1 MKRFVLSAI
10 FVCCVFVVASAQP
23 TEPRVALDQPAVAA
37 DSHGAP
43 AIEARLLTQVLNG
56 ADDSP
61 VMNVKLAVKNVSAT
75 FYNYVSGWATFYDSA
90 GVRCGDGL
98 FKLDA
103 LAVDE
108 TASTDTPGVRIRCSP
123 ATWRIVAT
131 NLLTRTAD
139 VAKPGETAA
148 STETSASATETES
161 SRPRQTNFII
171 SIDGEE
177 HPIQLNN
184 PVVLKM
190 GTRDRKIVLRTA
202 P

>member
-1 MKRFVLSAI
+1 MKRLVLSAI
-10 FVCCVFVVASAQP
+10 FLCCVFVLVSAQP

-37 DSHGAP
+37 DSHATP
-43 AIEARLLTQVLNG
+43 AIEARLLTQSLNG
-56 ADDSP
+56 SDDSP
-61 VMNVKLAVKNVSAT
+61 VMNVKVSIKNISST

-90 GVRCGDGL
+90 GVRCGEGL
-98 FKLDA
+98 FKVDA

-108 TASTDTPGVRIRCSP
+108 TDATDTPGLRLRCSP

-139 VAKPGETAA
+139 VAKPGETAPPA
-148 STETSASATETES
+148 EVERTTSPA
-161 SRPRQTNFII
+161 NFVI

-177 HPIQLNN
+177 HPIQLNR
-184 PVVLKM
+184 PVVLQM
-190 GTRDRKIVLRTA
+190 GNRERKIILRSA

>member
-1 MKRFVLSAI
+1 MKCLVLSAI
-10 FVCCVFVVASAQP
+10 FLCCVFVLVSAQP

-37 DSHGAP
+37 DSHAAP
-43 AIEARLLTQVLNG
+43 AIEARLMTQGLNG
-56 ADDSP
+56 SDDSP
-61 VMNVKLAVKNVSAT
+61 VMNVKLSIKNISGT
-75 FYNYVSGWATFYDSA
+75 FYTYVSGWATFYDSA
-90 GVRCGDGL
+90 GVRCGEGL
-98 FKLDA
+98 FKVDA

-108 TASTDTPGVRIRCSP
+108 TDATDTPGLRIRCSP

-148 STETSASATETES
+148 PSEVERTTA
-161 SRPRQTNFII
+161 PTNFVI

-177 HPIQLNN
+177 HPIQLNR
-184 PVVLKM
+184 PVVLQM
-190 GTRDRKIVLRTA
+190 GNRERKIILRSA

>member
-1 MKRFVLSAI
+1 VKRLVLSAI
-10 FVCCVFVVASAQP
+10 FVCCVFVISSAQP
-23 TEPRVALDQPAVAA
+23 TEPRVALDQPALAA
-37 DSHGAP
+37 DSHGSP

-61 VMNVKLAVKNVSAT
+61 VMNVKLAVKNVSGT

-90 GVRCGDGL
+90 GVRCGEGL

-103 LAVDE
+103 FGADE

-139 VAKPGETAA
+139 VAKPGETAP
-148 STETSASATETES
+148 SEVEPTT
-161 SRPRQTNFII
+161 PPTNFVI

-177 HPIQLNN
+177 HPIQLNR
-184 PVVLKM
+184 PVVLQM
-190 GTRDRKIVLRTA
+190 GNRERRIVLRSA